1 MIVVAGEALVDLI
14 PTPAGDL
21 GVNLG
26 GGPFNTARWLGRP
39 GADVGFLGSIAADP
53 LGQRLRMGLLEAGV
67 ALDLVV
73 ATELPTTLAVA
84 QLDASGAARY
94 SFYTDGTSSGDLAP
108 EQALARLRLP
118 EALDALYLGGVALV
132 IEPSA
137 TALARAV
144 EAARGRG
151 AVVMLDPNVRASL
164 IGDRAAYLERLWGML
179 AQTDVLKLS
188 VDDLAGSSPARR
200 RSRTA
205 RARSACGAADRR
217 RRGRDRRHR
226 GGRHACASGRR
237 RRGRRRGAVRRRCRQ
252 RRLRAARSY
261 AAGAC
266 GFSGQIP
273 NRWWNSR
280 TDSWLTTAEHAAS
293 VAPSS
298 AAENAT
304 RVRPASA
311 SFGEGFGESEISPH
325 NVAKAFLPARAP
337 MIPATIE
344 KGV

>member
-73 ATELPTTLAVA
+73 ATELPTTLA
-84 QLDASGAARY
+84 
-94 SFYTDGTSSGDLAP
+94 
-108 EQALARLRLP
+108 
-118 EALDALYLGGVALV
+118 VALV

>member
-84 QLDASGAARY
+84 
-94 SFYTDGTSSGDLAP
+94 
-108 EQALARLRLP
+108 
-118 EALDALYLGGVALV
+118 LV

-144 EAARGRG
+144 EGARGRG

-188 VDDLAGSSPARR
+188 VDDLAWLEPGSPPLAAARGLLELGPRVVLLTAGAGGATVVTAEAVTHVPAVAVDVVDA
-200 RSRTA
+200 A
-205 RARSACGAADRR
+205 RFAAD
-217 RRGRDRRHR
+217 
-226 GGRHACASGRR
+226 
-237 RRGRRRGAVRRRCRQ
+237 V
-252 RRLRAARSY
+252 
-261 AAGAC
+261 
-266 GFSGQIP
+266 
-273 NRWWNSR
+273 
-280 TDSWLTTAEHAAS
+280 AS
-293 VAPSS
+293 VACAQRGATPPAL
-298 AAENAT
+298 AA
-304 RVRPASA
+304 
-311 SFGEGFGESEISPH
+311 F
-325 NVAKAFLPARAP
+325 PARFRTDGGTAAP
-337 MIPATIE
+337 TV
-344 KGV
+344 G